1 MHIFVYSALGRR
13 EIMLMQEALA
23 LLQGGKYDDFKQGVK
38 LGRQVFAALPDNTR
52 VKQRE
57 TERWAMENERDS
69 TFADMYLHP
78 QEVDYTLETLLEW
91 TDSVADLGIQFAGF
105 SNPKVW
111 DLERLLG
118 KDKEVLAKAKALPLR
133 QQWRL
138 AEILDPDTFTHYEFF
153 LVKGKINK
161 KDWSAAPE
169 SEIHEAFGI
178 RQAGLQPWPSD
189 RVFDEA
195 FNQITLSE
203 AEYELLQK
211 CAQDPT
217 VETLE
222 WGDVEEARQLK
233 HIIAEMQHKPTKTEI
248 LRMLDLQFLFLRS
261 P

>member
-1 MHIFVYSALGRR
+1 VKAR
-13 EIMLMQEALA
+13 E
-23 LLQGGKYDDFKQGVK
+23 
-38 LGRQVFAALPDNTR
+38 N
-52 VKQRE
+52 
-57 TERWAMENERDS
+57 ERWAMENKRDS

-78 QEVDYTLETLLEW
+78 QEVDYTVETLLQW
-91 TDSVADLGIQFAGF
+91 TDSVKDLGVEFAGF

-118 KDKEVLAKAKALPLR
+118 KDPEVLAKAKALPQR

-153 LVKGKINK
+153 LVKGKVEK
-161 KDWSAAPE
+161 KDWVAA
-169 SEIHEAFGI
+169 SEKELHEAFGI

-189 RVFDEA
+189 RVFDES
-195 FNQITLSE
+195 FNQIHLTD

-217 VETLE
+217 VETTE
-222 WGDVEEARQLK
+222 WGDVEEPRQLK
-233 HIIAEMQHKPTKTEI
+233 HIIADMQKKPTKEEI
-248 LRMLDLQFLFLRS
+248 LRLVKLEFLFLRS

>member
-1 MHIFVYSALGRR
+1 
-13 EIMLMQEALA
+13 
-23 LLQGGKYDDFKQGVK
+23 
-38 LGRQVFAALPDNTR
+38 
-52 VKQRE
+52 
-57 TERWAMENERDS
+57 MENKRDS

-78 QEVDYTLETLLEW
+78 QEVDYTVETLLQW
-91 TDSVADLGIQFAGF
+91 TDSVKDLGVEFAGF

-118 KDKEVLAKAKALPLR
+118 KDPEVLAKAKALPLR

-153 LVKGKINK
+153 LVKGKVEK
-161 KDWSAAPE
+161 KDWVAA
-169 SEIHEAFGI
+169 SEKELHEAFGI

-189 RVFDEA
+189 RVFDES
-195 FNQITLSE
+195 FNQIHLTD

-217 VETLE
+217 VETTE
-222 WGDVEEARQLK
+222 WGDVEEPKQLK
-233 HIIAEMQHKPTKTEI
+233 HIIADMQKKPTKEEI
-248 LRMLDLQFLFLRS
+248 LRLVKLEFLFLRS